1 MFFFFTNLQ
10 KFHISCRRQQVA
22 NLSVAEVIELSFLGA
37 LLERHPRTSSHS
49 TSKRYR
55 VIQKFLEVIV
65 EVVPIESVFN
75 CIANAPSDHDARHLC
90 HTLKLANIRPPLSL
104 TFFINAALA
113 ITKLRGEATE
123 FHDTTSLED
132 LFYVFFVAAKKLALP
147 LLSFNHQST
156 PPSVD
161 EAKYLKW
168 FGSDISSQSRN
179 SDMVRYL
186 HLIVEDA
193 IKHSSGRIPAISG
206 ISIKSLFEATEKLGS
221 QSRNPLPTTIKS
233 PICLLK
239 EGQIELQNL
248 QSIARDR
255 LKSQLGVEEEAESFT
270 KANNTMLLDYVN
282 KLRNE
287 DLHTCIRTITAFM
300 EEQVRIPISDFQL
313 SVSYWKLLKLGLGIF
328 RRKVSEDFVTQY
340 VSVSK
345 HIRGIADETGH
356 TVDPDKTSSI
366 ANSKYAGKLQFLLSA
381 SLRYDEPPLFD
392 DKFLMYSL
400 ENHLYTRF
408 AHASMPKS
416 QRIDES
422 TPLYEIEERWD
433 SLFKDVAMS
442 TVVHSHRRL
451 VARWLKFSLLIHKLR
466 AELSCHATVGI
477 IGLVNSGKSTL
488 VKELFRI
495 EVHVYSK
502 FVHPYNSQTTLKSAL
517 RCCFSINCFCTV
529 AYGLLN

>member
-1 MFFFFTNLQ
+1 M
-10 KFHISCRRQQVA
+10 
-22 NLSVAEVIELSFLGA
+22 IELSFLGA
-37 LLERHPRTSSHS
+37 LLERHPRSSSHS

-65 EVVPIESVFN
+65 EVVPIESVFS
-75 CIANAPSDHDARHLC
+75 CIANMASDHDARHLC
-90 HTLKLANIRPPLSL
+90 HTLKLADVKPPLSL

-113 ITKLRGEATE
+113 ITKLRGEAVE
-123 FHDTTSLED
+123 FPDTATLED

-147 LLSFNHQST
+147 LLSFSQST
-156 PPSVD
+156 TPSVD

-186 HLIVEDA
+186 QLIVEDA

-221 QSRNPLPTTIKS
+221 RSQNPLPTTIKS

-239 EGQIELQNL
+239 EGQVELQNL

-255 LKSQLGVEEEAESFT
+255 LKSQLGAEEEAEAFT

-287 DLHTCIRTITAFM
+287 DLRACIKTITAFM

-328 RRKVSEDFVTQY
+328 RRKVSSDFVTQY

-356 TVDPDKTSSI
+356 TIDPDESSSI

-381 SLRYDEPPLFD
+381 SLRYDEPSLFD

-408 AHASMPKS
+408 AHASVPKS

-433 SLFKDVAMS
+433 TLFKDVAMS

-495 EVHVYSK
+495 EVSLA
-502 FVHPYNSQTTLKSAL
+502 S
-517 RCCFSINCFCTV
+517 
-529 AYGLLN
+529 

>member
-1 MFFFFTNLQ
+1 MQ

-37 LLERHPRTSSHS
+37 LLEQHPRSSSHS

-65 EVVPIESVFN
+65 EVVPIESVFS
-75 CIANAPSDHDARHLC
+75 CIASTASDHDARHLC
-90 HTLKLANIRPPLSL
+90 RTLKLANIRPPLSL

-113 ITKLRGEATE
+113 ITKLRGEAAE

-132 LFYVFFVAAKKLALP
+132 LFYVFFVAAKKFALP
-147 LLSFNHQST
+147 LLSFSHET
-156 PPSVD
+156 TTPSVD

-186 HLIVEDA
+186 QQIVDDA

-206 ISIKSLFEATEKLGS
+206 ISIKSVFEATEKIGS
-221 QSRNPLPTTIKS
+221 PQSRNSLPAAIKS

-239 EGQIELQNL
+239 EGQRELQRL

-255 LKSQLGVEEEAESFT
+255 LKGQLGAGEEHESFT

-287 DLHTCIRTITAFM
+287 ELHTCIRTITAFM

-313 SVSYWKLLKLGLGIF
+313 SISYWKLLKLGLGIF

-356 TVDPDKTSSI
+356 TVNPDKSSSI
-366 ANSKYAGKLQFLLSA
+366 SNSKYAGKLQFLLSA

-392 DKFLMYSL
+392 DKFLIYSL

-408 AHASMPKS
+408 ARGSIPRS
-416 QRIDES
+416 RRIDES

-433 SLFKDVAMS
+433 SLFKDVAMG

-495 EVHVYSK
+495 EVSTIVYCSK
-502 FVHPYNSQTTLKSAL
+502 QLYIMFLLLMSVL
-517 RCCFSINCFCTV
+517 NCPCP
-529 AYGLLN
+529 

>member
-1 MFFFFTNLQ
+1 M
-10 KFHISCRRQQVA
+10 A

-65 EVVPIESVFN
+65 EVVPIESVFS
-75 CIANAPSDHDARHLC
+75 CIASIASDHDARHLC
-90 HTLKLANIRPPLSL
+90 HMLKLANIRPPLSL

-113 ITKLRGEATE
+113 ITKLRGEAAE

-132 LFYVFFVAAKKLALP
+132 LFYVFFMAAKKLALP

-168 FGSDISSQSRN
+168 FGSDISSHSRN

-186 HLIVEDA
+186 QDIVEDA
-193 IKHSSGRIPAISG
+193 IQHSSGRIPAISG
-206 ISIKSLFEATEKLGS
+206 ISIKSLFEATEKLSS
-221 QSRNPLPTTIKS
+221 QGRNPLPTAIKS

-239 EGQIELQNL
+239 EGQIELQHL
-248 QSIARDR
+248 QIVARDR
-255 LKSQLGVEEEAESFT
+255 LKSQPGVEEETETFT

-328 RRKVSEDFVTQY
+328 RRKISEDFVTQY

-345 HIRGIADETGH
+345 HIQGIANETGH
-356 TVDPDKTSSI
+356 TVNPDESSSI

-400 ENHLYTRF
+400 ENHLYSRF
-408 AHASMPKS
+408 AHASIPRS
-416 QRIDES
+416 RRIDES
-422 TPLYEIEERWD
+422 TPLYEIEEKWD

-495 EVHVYSK
+495 EVCS
-502 FVHPYNSQTTLKSAL
+502 TW
-517 RCCFSINCFCTV
+517 
-529 AYGLLN
+529 GD